1 MRRSIQSRSDDK
13 AVDVANN
20 YSLDIQRVIQCANE
34 INTLWIVPIQI
45 GAVVFIL
52 YVVLGVSAF
61 AGLVVI
67 ALSMLVAFFFT
78 KQTCG
83 SYKELMK
90 RKDDRMKPV
99 KETFGSTQMV
109 KLNAWEGKFEE
120 KLLTYSSYRFH
131 DSFTPRGER
140 SSYCG
145 RRPLFVSTV
154 SSAFY
159 TLIGQKGINL
169 SGGQKARVSLARA
182 CYPGADIFSSWIHLS
197 QQWTLWYKADLQ
209 QVYLWAASREGGAS
223 CHSRPGCYRVWRSE
237 LQDFSVRRSNFY
249 RAARNYTSSNSFRRK
264 DNTYDASRTQY
275 NMTIYA
281 LLGGGSALMVL
292 ARAVAVATAGLCA
305 SRELF
310 RLLTRTLLYVPLRFF
325 DANPIGRILDRFEG
339 DISAV
344 EIDISLDIGS
354 LLVAGFF
361 TFCHLVNAM
370 EKVNMKT
377 QVLELEDQ
385 LSYELSENGENFN
398 VGERQLLCMARA
410 LLTRSRIAADEAT
423 ASIDHETEKELQ
435 HMINRD
441 F

>member
-1 MRRSIQSRSDDK
+1 MADYLVLHKVDPSNVTQNDPSIPDD
-13 AVDVANN
+13 AAIVVEHGTFAW
-20 YSLDIQRVIQCANE
+20 NE
-34 INTLWIVPIQI
+34 D
-45 GAVVFIL
+45 A
-52 YVVLGVSAF
+52 
-61 AGLVVI
+61 
-67 ALSMLVAFFFT
+67 
-78 KQTCG
+78 
-83 SYKELMK
+83 
-90 RKDDRMKPV
+90 
-99 KETFGSTQMV
+99 
-109 KLNAWEGKFEE
+109 
-120 KLLTYSSYRFH
+120 
-131 DSFTPRGER
+131 
-140 SSYCG
+140 
-145 RRPLFVSTV
+145 STV
-154 SSAFY
+154 LADPWIQNMTIRENILFGHAFGHNKY
-159 TLIGQKGINL
+159 QYVLDIGQKGINL

-325 DANPIGRILDRFEG
+325 DANPIGRILDR
-339 DISAV
+339 
-344 EIDISLDIGS
+344 
-354 LLVAGFF
+354 LLHILPPCERNG
-361 TFCHLVNAM
+361 
-370 EKVNMKT
+370 KVNMKT

>member
-1 MRRSIQSRSDDK
+1 
-13 AVDVANN
+13 
-20 YSLDIQRVIQCANE
+20 
-34 INTLWIVPIQI
+34 
-45 GAVVFIL
+45 
-52 YVVLGVSAF
+52 
-61 AGLVVI
+61 
-67 ALSMLVAFFFT
+67 
-78 KQTCG
+78 
-83 SYKELMK
+83 
-90 RKDDRMKPV
+90 
-99 KETFGSTQMV
+99 
-109 KLNAWEGKFEE
+109 
-120 KLLTYSSYRFH
+120 
-131 DSFTPRGER
+131 
-140 SSYCG
+140 
-145 RRPLFVSTV
+145 
-154 SSAFY
+154 
-159 TLIGQKGINL
+159 
-169 SGGQKARVSLARA
+169 
-182 CYPGADIFSSWIHLS
+182 
-197 QQWTLWYKADLQ
+197 
-209 QVYLWAASREGGAS
+209 
-223 CHSRPGCYRVWRSE
+223 
-237 LQDFSVRRSNFY
+237 
-249 RAARNYTSSNSFRRK
+249 
-264 DNTYDASRTQY
+264 
-275 NMTIYA
+275 MTIYA

-344 EIDISLDIGS
+344 EIDIPLDIGS

-423 ASIDHETEKELQ
+423 ASMDHETEKELQ

>member
-1 MRRSIQSRSDDK
+1 MTIRENILFGHAFGHNKYQY
-13 AVDVANN
+13 V
-20 YSLDIQRVIQCANE
+20 LD
-34 INTLWIVPIQI
+34 
-45 GAVVFIL
+45 
-52 YVVLGVSAF
+52 
-61 AGLVVI
+61 
-67 ALSMLVAFFFT
+67 
-78 KQTCG
+78 
-83 SYKELMK
+83 
-90 RKDDRMKPV
+90 
-99 KETFGSTQMV
+99 
-109 KLNAWEGKFEE
+109 
-120 KLLTYSSYRFH
+120 
-131 DSFTPRGER
+131 
-140 SSYCG
+140 
-145 RRPLFVSTV
+145 
-154 SSAFY
+154 
-159 TLIGQKGINL
+159 IGQKGINL

-325 DANPIGRILDRFEG
+325 DANPIGRILDR
-339 DISAV
+339 
-344 EIDISLDIGS
+344 
-354 LLVAGFF
+354 LLHILPPCERNG
-361 TFCHLVNAM
+361 
-370 EKVNMKT
+370 KVNMKT

-410 LLTRSRIAADEAT
+410 LLTRSRIVVMDEAT
-423 ASIDHETEKELQ
+423 ASMDHETEKELQ